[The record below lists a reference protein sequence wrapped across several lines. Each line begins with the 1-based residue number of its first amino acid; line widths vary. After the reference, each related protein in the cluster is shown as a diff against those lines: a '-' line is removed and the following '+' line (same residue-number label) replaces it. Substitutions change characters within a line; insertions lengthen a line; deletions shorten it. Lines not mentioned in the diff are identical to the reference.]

1 MCRVHICM
9 KTAVRARVFVY
20 TYIHTV
26 CVCAC
31 MSMHIYI
38 CVCVHVNI
46 IYICVRARM
55 YVHIYI
61 YTHNIHMYAYCLFN
75 NMDIMWHHWQGSHD
89 DEYVKYSLDDLAIVI
104 PHCAYESKS
113 TTKEQLQ
120 NTQNIESDGHFEV
133 GKSTSPLASEYKAF
147 LVEQGHR
154 QTQFISR
161 CK

>member
-1 MCRVHICM
+1 
-9 KTAVRARVFVY
+9 
-20 TYIHTV
+20 
-26 CVCAC
+26 
-31 MSMHIYI
+31 
-38 CVCVHVNI
+38 
-46 IYICVRARM
+46 
-55 YVHIYI
+55 
-61 YTHNIHMYAYCLFN
+61 MYAYCLFN

-113 TTKEQLQ
+113 TTKEPLQ

-133 GKSTSPLASEYKAF
+133 GKSTSPMASEYKAF

-161 CK
+161 CKWLTLSYAAWHLDNVQVIAH